1 MRLAR
6 YFVLLMFMFC
16 GSIAPEAQAQMN
28 FFEATHPD
36 IQYTGRI
43 DFSDPKKPR
52 FWQPGV
58 YITAKFSGTFCSV
71 LLEDEV
77 SDGKSHNYVTIV
89 IDGGKPLRMK
99 LKNKSNT
106 INLRE
111 NLSDGAHTLVV
122 TKDTEA
128 GVGYLEFKG
137 LICKS
142 LLPLQDKPLHKL
154 EFIGD
159 SITAGM
165 ENDLSET
172 PCDQGEWFDQHNAW
186 LSYGP
191 LTARSLNAQWHLSAV
206 SGIGMIHSCCG
217 MKITMPQV
225 FDKIDLR
232 NDTLAW
238 NFKKYQSDAVTICL
252 GQNDGVQDS
261 VQFCGTYVKFI
272 QAVRKRYPDA
282 SIVCLS
288 SPMANARL
296 TNVLKNYL
304 TGIVRHV
311 NTSGD
316 AKVQKFFFSRSFNK
330 GCGGHPD
337 LSDHQQIAN
346 ELTAYLKKSLKW

>member
-1 MRLAR
+1 MRHR
-6 YFVLLMFMFC
+6 EYFLLIIFTLC
-16 GSIAPEAQAQMN
+16 SWVIPKASAQMK

-58 YITAKFSGTFCSV
+58 YITARFSGNFCSL
-71 LLEDEV
+71 LLEDEILW
-77 SDGKSHNYVTIV
+77 GKSHNYITII
-89 IDGGKPLRMK
+89 IDGGKPLRIK

-111 NLSDGAHTLVV
+111 NLADGEHTLVV
-122 TKDTEA
+122 IKDTES
-128 GVGYLEFKG
+128 GVGYVEFKG

-142 LLPLQDKPLHKL
+142 LLPLTDKPKRKL

-172 PCDQGEWFDQHNAW
+172 PCDQGEWYDQHNAW

-191 LTARSLNAQWHLSAV
+191 LTARNLNAQWHVTAV
-206 SGIGMIHSCCG
+206 SGIGMLHSCCG
-217 MKITMPQV
+217 IKITMPQV
-225 FDKIDLR
+225 FDKVNQREDSLLW
-232 NDTLAW
+232 D
-238 NFKKYQSDAVTICL
+238 FKKYQPDAVTICL

-261 VQFCGTYVKFI
+261 VRFTETYIHFI
-272 QAVRKRYPDA
+272 NTVRKQYPNA
-282 SIVCLS
+282 SIICLT
-288 SPMANARL
+288 SPMANVRL
-296 TNVLKNYL
+296 TSVLKNYL

-311 NTSGD
+311 NTQGD
-316 AKVQKFFFSRSFNK
+316 KKVYKFFFSRSFNK

-346 ELTAYLKKSLKW
+346 ELTGYLKKTFGW

>member
-1 MRLAR
+1 
-6 YFVLLMFMFC
+6 MFMLC
-16 GSIAPEAQAQMN
+16 GKIVPEAQAQMK
-28 FFEATHPD
+28 FFDASHPD

-58 YITAKFSGTFCSV
+58 YITAKFSGAFCSV

-77 SDGKSHNYVTIV
+77 SGGKSHNYVTIV
-89 IDGGKPLRMK
+89 IDGGKPQRMK

-111 NLSDGAHTLVV
+111 NLTDDVHTLVI

-128 GVGYLEFKG
+128 GVGFLEFKG

-142 LLPLQDKPLHKL
+142 LLPLSGKPRRKL

-165 ENDLSET
+165 ENDLTET

-191 LTARSLNAQWHLSAV
+191 LTARSLGAQWHLTAV
-206 SGIGMIHSCCG
+206 SGIGMLHSCCG

-225 FDKIDLR
+225 FDKIDQR
-232 NDTLAW
+232 KDTLVW
-238 NFKKYQSDAVTICL
+238 NFKMYQPDAVTICL

-272 QAVRKRYPDA
+272 QTVRKQYPDA

-288 SPMANARL
+288 SPMANASL
-296 TNVLKNYL
+296 TRVLKNYL
-304 TGIVRHV
+304 TGIVRHI
-311 NTSGD
+311 NASGD
-316 AKVQKFFFSRSFNK
+316 TKVQKFFFSRSFNK

-337 LSDHQQIAN
+337 LSDHQQMAN
-346 ELTAYLKKSLKW
+346 ELTAYLKKSFNW